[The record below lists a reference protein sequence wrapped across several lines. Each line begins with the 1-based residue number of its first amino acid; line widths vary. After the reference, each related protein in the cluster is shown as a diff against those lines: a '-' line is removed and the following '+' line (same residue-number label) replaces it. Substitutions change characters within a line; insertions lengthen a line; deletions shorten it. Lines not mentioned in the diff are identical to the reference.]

1 MKRDLV
7 QYLLSAGLLCVG
19 LDAASET
26 AIAAEPTATCQASN
40 ATQMSAPQWE
50 AFGGASRS
58 SGVSKGSG
66 GGGGGG
72 QTGC

>member
-19 LDAASET
+19 LDAANDT
-26 AIAAEPTATCQASN
+26 ASAADPTATCQASD
-40 ATQMSAPQWE
+40 AKQIDAPQWE
-50 AFGGASRS
+50 AFGVASRA